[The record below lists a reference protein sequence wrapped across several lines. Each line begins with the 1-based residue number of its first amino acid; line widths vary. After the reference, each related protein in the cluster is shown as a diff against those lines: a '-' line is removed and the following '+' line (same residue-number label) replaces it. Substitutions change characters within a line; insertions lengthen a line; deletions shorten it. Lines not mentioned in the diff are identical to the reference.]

1 MPSWHGPSVPPLD
14 VAFHQA
20 ALVLEG
26 SLGGR
31 HNISSR
37 SADQIP
43 AGSTQFLQGFHGFF
57 FSQLW
62 DHRRAAA
69 AHGPGKLQET
79 AAPASWRARF
89 ATPPKR
95 RSEGTFVSQTAAC
108 SCHLFRNSH
117 NYPRD
122 ELTTAQP
129 GCGLL
134 DILVQKHDDV
144 VSLQSCNHSI
154 PLALTPISMR
164 V

>member
-1 MPSWHGPSVPPLD
+1 MPSWHSSSVPPLD

-20 ALVLEG
+20 AFWRGLLEG
-26 SLGGR
+26 GAASALDLR
-31 HNISSR
+31 TR
-37 SADQIP
+37 SQLEAP
-43 AGSTQFLQGFHGFF
+43 NFFKVFMF

-69 AHGPGKLQET
+69 AHRPGKLQET
-79 AAPASWRARF
+79 AAPASWRVRF

-122 ELTTAQP
+122 ELTTAQL

-144 VSLQSCNHSI
+144 VSPQSCHHSI

>member
-31 HNISSR
+31 RSISSR
-37 SADQIP
+37 FADQIP
-43 AGSTQFLQGFHGFF
+43 AGSTQFLQGFHF

-108 SCHLFRNSH
+108 SCHPFRNSH

-144 VSLQSCNHSI
+144 VSPQSCHHSI